1 MAAGNLAFYLA
12 VALALILAYWIISEK
27 RKAHGTHLGRENI
40 FRRESDVI
48 PPERVKEMWFIP
60 QRVRAERPKILRD
73 LEGLARP
80 FRSDAEKHSAIP
92 LIKPTREARTQAPV
106 KGACT
111 LCEKHVTMPFKCKF
125 CGSLYCDEHRMPESH
140 NCAGLK
146 KLRREQK
153 RSA

>member
-12 VALALILAYWIISEK
+12 VALALILAYWIIGEK

-60 QRVRAERPKILRD
+60 QRVRAE
-73 LEGLARP
+73 
-80 FRSDAEKHSAIP
+80 KHSAIP
-92 LIKPTREARTQAPV
+92 LIKPAREARAPAPV

-140 NCAGLK
+140 NCAGLGR
-146 KLRREQK
+146 LRREQK